1 MISWLVVST
10 LLKNMKVSWH
20 DSGCHIL
27 PFLFIVKTYSKHT
40 SIDELVARL
49 EAVGFGAF
57 SYLPAAKQKGTE
69 GRTSH
74 RIAPKKCLTP
84 LLKLY

>member
-27 PFLFIVKTYSKHT
+27 PFLLIVKTYSKHT

-57 SYLPAAKQKGTE
+57 SYLTAAKQQKARKDAQATE
-69 GRTSH
+69 SH
-74 RIAPKKCLTP
+74 RKSA
-84 LLKLY
+84 